1 MGDDQMEP
9 GLKRDAALRLKVAA
23 GHLESVR
30 RMVDDDIYC
39 VDIMKQL
46 AAVQSSL
53 EKVQRVVLR
62 SHLLTCVSDAV
73 QRGLGPQI
81 IDELVDAMKYM
92 PFSASEATVVDAPL
106 HPLMVAPV
114 CSCHGTGPAQE
125 LDALETKSNDIV

>member
-1 MGDDQMEP
+1 MEQT
-9 GLKRDAALRLKVAA
+9 LKRDAALRLKVAA

-30 RMVDDDIYC
+30 RMVDEDLYC
-39 VDIMKQL
+39 IDIMKQL

-53 EKVQRVVLR
+53 EKVQRIVLR

-92 PFSASEATVVDAPL
+92 PFSASEAMGAAAPL
-106 HPLMVAPV
+106 HPLIESPV
-114 CSCHGTGPAQE
+114 CSCHGMGLAEDPAVLAAQLNDIAQE
-125 LDALETKSNDIV
+125 GG

>member
-1 MGDDQMEP
+1 MDR
-9 GLKRDAALRLKVAA
+9 GLKRDAALRLKVTA

-30 RMVDDDIYC
+30 RMVDEDVYC
-39 VDIMKQL
+39 IDIMKQL

-53 EKVQRVVLR
+53 EKVQRIVLR

-92 PFSASEATVVDAPL
+92 PFSASEAIAADAPL
-106 HPLMVAPV
+106 HPLIVGPV
-114 CSCHGTGPAQE
+114 CSCHGMGIAQDPDVLAVQSNDVAQE
-125 LDALETKSNDIV
+125 DG